1 MANQDAAFGLR
12 PLKSVGQQDDSTGMT
27 QYNILPGDAST
38 IFQGDL
44 VIGVATGY
52 IDITTVG
59 NVSNLGAFW
68 GCFYDDPTTQKPTF
82 RNQYPGAITPANSG
96 EIEAFVYDSPYQMFE
111 VQSNAAAAAMSQAD
125 IFSTADVVS
134 MGTGTAINGVS
145 AMELD
150 QGSIAQTV
158 QQLKIIGKSRDPEN
172 SDYATA
178 NVNFRVM
185 INTHLLGSGVAG
197 I

>member
-1 MANQDAAFGLR
+1 
-12 PLKSVGQQDDSTGMT
+12 
-27 QYNILPGDAST
+27 
-38 IFQGDL
+38 
-44 VIGVATGY
+44 
-52 IDITTVG
+52 
-59 NVSNLGAFW
+59 
-68 GCFYDDPTTQKPTF
+68 
-82 RNQYPGAITPANSG
+82 
-96 EIEAFVYDSPYQMFE
+96 
-111 VQSNAAAAAMSQAD
+111 MSQAD

>member
-82 RNQYPGAITPANSG
+82 RNAYPGGITPANG
-96 EIEAFVYDSPYQMFE
+96 GAIDAFVYDSPHQMFE
-111 VQSNAAAAAMSQAD
+111 VQSNAAAGTMSQAD
-125 IFSTADVVS
+125 IFSTAAVATPAA
-134 MGTGTAINGVS
+134 GTTINGVS
-145 AMELD
+145 GMELD
-150 QGSIAQTV
+150 QGTIAQAV
-158 QQLKIIGKSRDPEN
+158 QQLKIIGLSRDPEN
-172 SDYATA
+172 SDFATA

-185 INTHLLGSGVAG
+185 INAHLLGSGRVG

>member
-52 IDITTVG
+52 IDITTAG

-82 RNQYPGAITPANSG
+82 RNAYPGGITPANG
-96 EIEAFVYDSPYQMFE
+96 GAIDAFVYDSPHQMFE
-111 VQSNAAAAAMSQAD
+111 VQSNAAAGTMSQAD
-125 IFSTADVVS
+125 IFSTAAVATPAA
-134 MGTGTAINGVS
+134 GTTINGVS
-145 AMELD
+145 GMELD
-150 QGSIAQTV
+150 QGTIAQTV
-158 QQLKIIGKSRDPEN
+158 QQLKIIGLSRDPEN
-172 SDYATA
+172 SDFATA

-185 INTHLLGSGVAG
+185 INAHLLGSGRVG

>member
-12 PLKSVGQQDDSTGMT
+12 PLKTVGQQDDSTGMT
-27 QYNILPGDAST
+27 QYNILPGDASLM
-38 IFQGDL
+38 FQGSL
-44 VIGVATGY
+44 VIGAAAGY
-52 IDITTVG
+52 VDIAAAASVP
-59 NVSNLGAFW
+59 NLGAFW

-82 RNQYPGAITPANSG
+82 RNQYPGAITPANGG
-96 EIEAFVYDSPYQMFE
+96 EIEAFVYDNPYQMFE